1 MPNHWVRLQMTE
13 DPSIKQAIL
22 ETRFDGHEKVCGER
36 YGEIKDS
43 FERVHGRLDV
53 ILYSVIG
60 LLVTIIGY
68 ALVTWAPWVK

>member
-1 MPNHWVRLQMTE
+1 MEIW
-13 DPSIKQAIL
+13 
-22 ETRFDGHEKVCGER
+22 FDGYEKVCGEW